1 MTVFAAVAGGGTS
14 GHVVPALA
22 IIDALVERE
31 HDRSHILYVGAL
43 RGVET
48 TLVPPTGTPH
58 VFFDVVGLRRSLT
71 AWRHNFRFVP
81 KLLRARRR
89 AIEMFR
95 ADRPRVVVSVG
106 GYASLP

>member
-48 TLVPPTGTPH
+48 TLGI
-58 VFFDVVGLRRSLT
+58 
-71 AWRHNFRFVP
+71 
-81 KLLRARRR
+81 LL
-89 AIEMFR
+89 
-95 ADRPRVVVSVG
+95 
-106 GYASLP
+106 